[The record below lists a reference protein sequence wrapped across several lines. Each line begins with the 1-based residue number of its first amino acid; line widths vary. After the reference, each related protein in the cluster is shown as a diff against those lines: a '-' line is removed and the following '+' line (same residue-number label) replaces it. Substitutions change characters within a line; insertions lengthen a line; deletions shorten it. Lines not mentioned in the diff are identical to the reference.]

1 MKEVL
6 VLGDGASPPTRIS
19 STDILHL
26 VTEGTNVNV
35 RLQIN
40 VFRTKFFRELRKRF
54 DDLLRIATFIYTADT
69 RISRGSERDVFSDQ
83 WSRHFHF
90 VLPVWDLEFW
100 QQSMIQEQ
108 LTDTLQFLTG
118 DSYVFEFV
126 QRSYGIP
133 FQGILQFKELPDPLP
148 QVDVV
153 ILFSGGADSLAAV
166 LEARNEGRQPILVSH
181 RSAPVLDRR
190 QKTVVE
196 ELRKRF
202 SDWVFPHISMWV
214 NRRGGKRAVEF
225 TQRSR
230 AFLFTSLGVV
240 GAALLDIDEVRLCD
254 NGIVSINLPQSG
266 QNIGTLLSR
275 STHPRFLALAQDFMR
290 VVTERKH
297 LTLAN
302 TLLFK
307 TKKEVLDTIAA
318 SGYPELL
325 QETVSCAHIEKMTKL
340 QPHCGVC
347 SQCIDRRFASEATGL
362 VDCDL
367 VRRYEKDIFVHPL
380 LEGTERT
387 HVENYVRFARK
398 LEQME
403 NPGDIFTNFPELIE
417 CLPMQGDVD
426 SFGQDLWNLFQ
437 RHQQNVNGVL
447 EKKIQE
453 HSREIRQGILPTTCL
468 IRLVSSRGADI
479 VEDEIIGS
487 EIRQEVEFFKEKLR
501 KVPQGTA
508 HASTYQCLVLEILD
522 FLFDP
527 ELIEGKMEVKTYE
540 GTERRDLIFTNNSN
554 QPFWTYVRNEHSA
567 FLLMF
572 ETKNTRKLSSA
583 HLNQTNTYLGDRLG
597 RLGFIVTRNPA
608 ASAQQR
614 KAYSIYNDSPA
625 RKIILMLSDND
636 LRDMLD
642 MKCRGH
648 EPTEFIRNLYRN
660 FRESVQ

>member
-1 MKEVL
+1 
-6 VLGDGASPPTRIS
+6 
-19 STDILHL
+19 

-35 RLQIN
+35 HLQIN

-254 NGIVSINLPQSG
+254 NGIVVSICRNLVR
-266 QNIGTLLSR
+266 ILA
-275 STHPRFLALAQDFMR
+275 HCFLARRILA
-290 VVTERKH
+290 
-297 LTLAN
+297 
-302 TLLFK
+302 
-307 TKKEVLDTIAA
+307 
-318 SGYPELL
+318 
-325 QETVSCAHIEKMTKL
+325 
-340 QPHCGVC
+340 
-347 SQCIDRRFASEATGL
+347 
-362 VDCDL
+362 
-367 VRRYEKDIFVHPL
+367 
-380 LEGTERT
+380 
-387 HVENYVRFARK
+387 
-398 LEQME
+398 
-403 NPGDIFTNFPELIE
+403 
-417 CLPMQGDVD
+417 
-426 SFGQDLWNLFQ
+426 
-437 RHQQNVNGVL
+437 
-447 EKKIQE
+447 
-453 HSREIRQGILPTTCL
+453 
-468 IRLVSSRGADI
+468 SS
-479 VEDEIIGS
+479 
-487 EIRQEVEFFKEKLR
+487 
-501 KVPQGTA
+501 
-508 HASTYQCLVLEILD
+508 H
-522 FLFDP
+522 
-527 ELIEGKMEVKTYE
+527 
-540 GTERRDLIFTNNSN
+540 
-554 QPFWTYVRNEHSA
+554 
-567 FLLMF
+567 
-572 ETKNTRKLSSA
+572 
-583 HLNQTNTYLGDRLG
+583 
-597 RLGFIVTRNPA
+597 
-608 ASAQQR
+608 
-614 KAYSIYNDSPA
+614 
-625 RKIILMLSDND
+625 
-636 LRDMLD
+636 
-642 MKCRGH
+642 
-648 EPTEFIRNLYRN
+648 
-660 FRESVQ
+660 